1 MTGVG
6 VNPQKLRDWLEVMG
20 IFGIIASLVFVGLEM
35 RQSQEIA
42 LSAAYQARSD
52 SSMAIR
58 MAAVSSEALQSAN
71 GKFRQGQNFAD
82 LSPEELSAVLDLMAG
97 NMIYLENMHYQY
109 VSGFISEEHWQTN
122 RAELQAVLSR
132 DADWRRKELEN
143 CRFYRESF
151 CSEIKDAVGRI
162 ESGM

>member
-1 MTGVG
+1 
-6 VNPQKLRDWLEVMG
+6 VNPQKLKDWLEVLG

-52 SSMAIR
+52 SSMEIR
-58 MAAVSSEALQSAN
+58 MAAVSAEALQSAF
-71 GKFRQGQNFAD
+71 GKFRQGQDFAD
-82 LSPEELSAVLDLMAG
+82 LSPEELSAVLGLMAG

-109 VSGFISEEHWQTN
+109 VNGFISEEHWQTN

-132 DADWRRKELEN
+132 NAEWRRNELEN

-151 CSEIKDAVGRI
+151 CSEIKDAIGRI

>member
-1 MTGVG
+1 M
-6 VNPQKLRDWLEVMG
+6 NPQKLKDWLEVLG

-52 SSMAIR
+52 SSMEIR
-58 MAAVSSEALQSAN
+58 MAAVGAEALQSAN
-71 GKFRQGQNFAD
+71 GKFRQGQHFAD
-82 LSPEELSAVLDLMAG
+82 LSPEELSAVLGLMAG

-109 VSGFISEEHWQTN
+109 VNGFISEEHWQTN

-132 DADWRRKELEN
+132 NAEWRRNELEN

-151 CSEIKDAVGRI
+151 CSEIKDAIGRI